1 MALRRDMADFAS
13 WFVHGGEEGHGEEK
27 SRARKW
33 GQAVLVAPLEGKN
46 GLFLRDC
53 GELRPRG

>member
-1 MALRRDMADFAS
+1 MALRRDLADFAS

-33 GQAVLVAPLEGKN
+33 GQAVLVASWREKM
-46 GLFLRDC
+46 DC
-53 GELRPRG
+53 F